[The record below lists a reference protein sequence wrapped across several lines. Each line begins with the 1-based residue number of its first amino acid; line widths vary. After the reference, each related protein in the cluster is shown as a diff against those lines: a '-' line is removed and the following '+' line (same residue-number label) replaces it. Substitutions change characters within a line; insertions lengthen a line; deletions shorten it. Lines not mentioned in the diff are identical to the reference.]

1 MRCHSKNF
9 VTRLQTQQED
19 ALEYVIEHY
28 SSLVNAIAYKV
39 LSGISMDAIDDCV
52 NDVFLAVWQNAGQ
65 FRGEP
70 EDFKKWIGMMTK
82 YKAIDLF
89 RKLEK
94 QQAREQ
100 GDDLLEQKP
109 TCEDLQEQLVKKEE
123 KKDLLLAISKLESVD
138 RDIFMMKYY
147 LHLSTI
153 EIAEALLLSKAAVE
167 NRLYRGKKKLATTI
181 QLEER
186 LI

>member
-9 VTRLQTQQED
+9 VRLLQKQRED

-28 SSLVNAIAYKV
+28 SSLVNAVAYKV
-39 LSGISMDAIDDCV
+39 LSGISKDAIDDCV

-65 FRGEP
+65 FKGEP

-82 YKAIDLF
+82 YKAIDIF

-100 GDDLLEQKP
+100 GDDLLVQKSSG
-109 TCEDLQEQLVKKEE
+109 EDVQEQLVRKEE
-123 KKDLLLAISKLESVD
+123 NQDLLLAISKLEELD
-138 RDIFMMKYY
+138 RDIFMMKFY
-147 LHLSTI
+147 LQLSNV
-153 EIAEALLLSKAAVE
+153 EIADALHLSKAAVE
-167 NRLYRGKKKLATTI
+167 NRLYRGKKKLATKI
-181 QLEER
+181 QLKER
-186 LI
+186 FI

>member
-1 MRCHSKNF
+1 MRCNSENF
-9 VTRLQTQQED
+9 VTRLQKQKED

-28 SSLVNAIAYKV
+28 SSLVNAIAHKV
-39 LSGISMDAIDDCV
+39 LSGISKDAIDDCV

-65 FRGEP
+65 FKGEP

-82 YKAIDLF
+82 YKAIDIF

-100 GDDLLEQKP
+100 GDDLLEQKS
-109 TCEDLQEQLVKKEE
+109 TYEDVQEQLVKKEE
-123 KKDLLLAISKLESVD
+123 TKELLHAISKLEEID
-138 RDIFMMKYY
+138 RDIFMMKFYLQLSNIEIAKA
-147 LHLSTI
+147 LHLSN
-153 EIAEALLLSKAAVE
+153 AAVE
-167 NRLYRGKKKLATTI
+167 NRLYRGKKKLAMKI
-181 QLEER
+181 QLKER